1 MQRRSG
7 FLEEVPWPNDLS
19 RRGPAR
25 LQLLV
30 VNLTPCRA
38 LARQGA
44 PVAVKELSETTLDL
58 ASIGSSP
65 LILKTWVASDG
76 LGGFGKPASEH
87 FICSLS
93 SIVVKWRD
101 FALAGRGVLRL
112 LAVVPSSD
120 RVVSTWH
127 RHIGHW

>member
-1 MQRRSG
+1 MA
-7 FLEEVPWPNDLS
+7 W
-19 RRGPAR
+19 
-25 LQLLV
+25 
-30 VNLTPCRA
+30 T
-38 LARQGA
+38 GA